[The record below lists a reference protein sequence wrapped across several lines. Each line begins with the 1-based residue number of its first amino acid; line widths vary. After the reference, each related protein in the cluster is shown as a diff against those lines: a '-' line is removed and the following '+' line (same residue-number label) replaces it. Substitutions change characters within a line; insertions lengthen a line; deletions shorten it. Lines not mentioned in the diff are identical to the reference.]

1 MTTARDELP
10 EANQTA
16 PAVGIRLDRSV
27 RPASEAHKCVQAGG
41 PKMCEHLKCTYE
53 GMGGER
59 YRCDVCGRSYFLDY
73 EEMR

>member
-1 MTTARDELP
+1 MTDTTTEHSGP
-10 EANQTA
+10 CQ
-16 PAVGIRLDRSV
+16 AVGAPVERPV

-53 GMGGER
+53 GMDGER